1 MFKVKE
7 NGKCVPMSVTK
18 KQRAMP
24 SKEKSLQPEQVLA
37 VLRLKFYEYYLRN
50 GGKENV
56 KDFEIWL
63 CQQDKLMRVLN
74 SVEEKM
80 FDLAG
85 VVV

>member
-1 MFKVKE
+1 M
-7 NGKCVPMSVTK
+7 NVTK
-18 KQRAMP
+18 EQGVLP
-24 SKEKSLQPEQVLA
+24 QQEQSLTPEQVYA
-37 VLRLKFYEYYLRN
+37 ILRLKFYEYYLRN

-85 VVV
+85 VV